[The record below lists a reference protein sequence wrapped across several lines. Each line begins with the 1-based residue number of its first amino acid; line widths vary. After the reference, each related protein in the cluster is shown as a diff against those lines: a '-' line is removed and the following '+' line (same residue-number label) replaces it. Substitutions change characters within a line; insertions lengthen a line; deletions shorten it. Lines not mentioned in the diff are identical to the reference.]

1 MQGEGGSAVDSR
13 EPVGCEDG
21 LEAGSN
27 CNLGFQ
33 HDRWDPMLMAHHP
46 WGLTIHRGSPS
57 MRLIIHG
64 GLTSTRLTIHKGLTI
79 HRGSPSMRLIIH
91 GGLTSIG
98 LTIHKGS
105 PSMGAHHPQDSPSMR
120 GSHPRTHHP
129 RGLTIH
135 GELTIHG
142 GLTIH
147 ETHHPWETHH
157 P

>member
-1 MQGEGGSAVDSR
+1 MQGEGGSAVGSR

-64 GLTSTRLTIHKGLTI
+64 GLTS
-79 HRGSPSMRLIIH
+79 
-91 GGLTSIG
+91 IG

-129 RGLTIH
+129 
-135 GELTIHG
+135 
-142 GLTIH
+142 
-147 ETHHPWETHH
+147 
-157 P
+157 